1 MLNENEED
9 EAIKVI
15 LVGNPG
21 VGKTSIINRFCLNE
35 FSDDYTSTYT
45 SSFTE
50 IKLLINNKDVILNIW
65 DTAGQEKYRSV
76 NKLFVKGSKI
86 VILVYD
92 ITSKKTFEE
101 LSYWFDFVTNELG
114 NNFYLG
120 LIGNKLDKMTD
131 EEVSYEEAKKLAEN
145 YGAYFSLLSAKED
158 KEGIDN
164 YFEELV
170 KQYLKSFLYEYV
182 LIDEKHRNSI
192 VITKQSENN
201 NIDKEGTC
209 CKGNNENKKRK
220 EKEKEIR
227 IVFLGAKGVGKSNII
242 NSIRGKRINNVYEH
256 TNNINKIHLIYKY
269 KKNKIK
275 IKIYDTDGDGINN
288 NKIID
293 ILKFCNI
300 FYLVFDL
307 NKRETFIELEK
318 WANETQK
325 YTKDQNIILTVLGN
339 KNTIEEEKNC
349 ITKIEGEAFAN
360 KLKGRFEIVSIIK
373 KNLIKNMII
382 NDIEKCLNNS

>member
-220 EKEKEIR
+220 EKEIR